1 MDKPEPSRTTRSPR
15 PDNWNKVKMAGFLRE
30 LAATHSVAAAAKS
43 VGMSRQSAYRLRARL
58 KGEPFDIAWETAFQ
72 HGYDAL
78 AQAALERALHG
89 VEVPHFHKGELIH
102 VSRKYDERL
111 TVFLLAAR
119 NPMGA
124 QQLSRYGA
132 AGEFWSESWD
142 QLLQRVEEGP
152 AFWDFEEN
160 ALLPNEEIRA
170 RQAMDRQLIDTGA
183 RGHAAAPG
191 RKW

>member
-1 MDKPEPSRTTRSPR
+1 MDKPEPPRATRPPR

-89 VEVPHFHKGELIH
+89 VEVPHFHKVELVH
-102 VSRKYDERL
+102 VSRKFDERL

-119 NPMGA
+119 NAQGA

-142 QLLQRVEEGP
+142 KLLKRIEEGP
-152 AFWDFEEN
+152 AFWDFEDK
-160 ALLPNEEIRA
+160 AHRPSEEARA
-170 RQAMDRQLIDTGA
+170 RQAMDRQVIDGVAGGRPAATGA
-183 RGHAAAPG
+183 
-191 RKW
+191 KW

>member
-1 MDKPEPSRTTRSPR
+1 MDKPETPRATRPPR
-15 PDNWNKVKMAGFLRE
+15 PDNWSKAKMAGFLRE

-119 NPMGA
+119 NTNGA
-124 QQLSRYGA
+124 QQLSRYTA

-142 QLLQRVEEGP
+142 KLLARVEEGP
-152 AFWDFEEN
+152 AFWDFEEQ
-160 ALLPNEEIRA
+160 ASRPNEDSRV
-170 RQAMDRQLIDTGA
+170 RQAIDRQLITRTA
-183 RGHAAAPG
+183 NQ
-191 RKW
+191 